1 VRVARSCI
9 RKCISRCVVVSD
21 HFPQLKATEVVR
33 AFERLG
39 FIFRRHT
46 GSHMIL
52 RNPSTKK
59 TVSIPVHAGDIKRGL
74 LFGLLKQSGVDRDE
88 FLTVL

>member
-1 VRVARSCI
+1 VTDR
-9 RKCISRCVVVSD
+9 
-21 HFPQLKATEVVR
+21 FPQMKPTQCIR

-39 FIFRRHT
+39 FIVRRQT

-52 RNPSTKK
+52 QHPISRRTIS
-59 TVSIPVHAGDIKRGL
+59 VPVHAGDIKRGL

>member
-1 VRVARSCI
+1 MT
-9 RKCISRCVVVSD
+9 D
-21 HFPQLKATEVVR
+21 HFPQLKVTEIVR

-39 FIFRRHT
+39 FVFRRHT

-52 RNPSTKK
+52 RHPITRR

-88 FLTVL
+88 LLSVL